1 MAWVLSGCSSF
12 VRAVALWFGLYAVW
26 WWDVCVRVHWCVC
39 VYAINILILVGEA
52 ARLPEVCTG
61 LEANKCAPCDKDN
74 DNEGKSREQ
83 GREKR
88 RMHRVGQ
95 ELCILPVSLC
105 ECV

>member
-1 MAWVLSGCSSF
+1 M
-12 VRAVALWFGLYAVW
+12 
-26 WWDVCVRVHWCVC
+26 CVRVHWCVC

-83 GREKR
+83 GREREECTGLGKSYVYCLCPCVSVCKR
-88 RMHRVGQ
+88 NER
-95 ELCILPVSLC
+95 
-105 ECV
+105 